1 MKSKTLKVCIL
12 TIIFLLLVQVTSFAA
27 LGKLTLNTKTDKDTL
42 KVGDKVT
49 VTVDWSKEVESAGFV
64 LKYDKDKLAF
74 DSTTQGANYYNA
86 DTAGKILFNW
96 AAFDGNAS
104 TEVSFVLLAKADG
117 TTTITVEEAKGF
129 ADADL
134 QQASSYEYNNKTLTI
149 SKVEEDVN
157 GGENQPGEDVN
168 NPSTDNDNKDN
179 PTVDDTNKEDNK
191 PGDSTT
197 SKDDKIPQ
205 TGSEITVVL
214 TLAVLSV
221 LGIIGFIGYKRLS
234 DI

>member
-1 MKSKTLKVCIL
+1 MKNKTLKISIL
-12 TIIFLLLVQVTSFAA
+12 TIAFLLLIQLTSFAA
-27 LGKLTLNTKTDKDTL
+27 LGKLTLNAKTDKDTY

-74 DSTTQGANYYNA
+74 DSTTLEDNYYNA
-86 DTAGKILFNW
+86 DTVGQILFNW
-96 AAFDGNAS
+96 AAFDGKAITNVTFS
-104 TEVSFVLLAKADG
+104 LVAKAEGSAD
-117 TTTITVEEAKGF
+117 ITVQDAKGF
-129 ADADL
+129 ADGEL
-134 QQASSYEYNNKTLTI
+134 QQATGYEYNNKTITI

-157 GGENQPGEDVN
+157 GGENKPEEDKPDEDVN
-168 NPSTDNDNKDN
+168 KPTIDDTDKEDNKPN
-179 PTVDDTNKEDNK
+179 NNK

-205 TGSEITVVL
+205 TGSEITVL
-214 TLAVLSV
+214 LALVTIMV
-221 LGIIGFIGYKRLS
+221 FGTIGFIGYRRLS